1 MSATKRG
8 KDNGSG
14 KGRMLPM
21 LLVAGG
27 LAAGGGG
34 GAAAVMM
41 MKSNGAT
48 ASVAGPSA
56 VGHQPSALDAPAT
69 HTFTVPDLVV
79 NPAASGG
86 TRFLVAAVAVGV
98 PDDASLKALTARES
112 EVRDMILG
120 VLGGMTVEQLV
131 RAQADGEARDS
142 LRSAIRQPLVAMF
155 SEAAVGRVLLPR
167 LVVQ

>member
-1 MSATKRG
+1 MSATKRAG
-8 KDNGSG
+8 DNGSG

-41 MKSNGAT
+41 MRTGEPGASSG
-48 ASVAGPSA
+48 ASTIGA
-56 VGHQPSALDAPAT
+56 QQSALDAPTA

-98 PDDASLKALTARES
+98 PDEASLKALTARES
-112 EVRDMILG
+112 EVRDVILG

-131 RAQADGEARDS
+131 RAQANGDARDS
-142 LRSAIRQPLVAMF
+142 LRAAIRQPLVTMF
-155 SEAAVGRVLLPR
+155 SESAVGRVLLPR